1 MDSDGDSDS
10 DGGGGDGGN
19 ANANANAN
27 TNANANANAN
37 TNTNT
42 NNKEDFI
49 RSRRRRKPTRLSH
62 IALIPGLSPL
72 EYPWD
77 RDLLQGVFKYDY
89 FQKKDCSNNIWF
101 PPYYPWYPTFNKTP
115 IAS

>member
-1 MDSDGDSDS
+1 MNQYILIVIALILAYLVYNLNINKDIDSDS
-10 DGGGGDGGN
+10 DSDEDS
-19 ANANANAN
+19 
-27 TNANANANAN
+27 TNK
-37 TNTNT
+37 
-42 NNKEDFI
+42 KEGFI

-115 IAS
+115 IAT